1 VTSTSCNSVADPQRP
16 LRLVVTNTSRSWGG
30 NEHWALQVAT
40 GLAARG
46 HAVLFLWGE
55 SVVGERVRAA
65 GLPERRLRLWADA
78 DLAGLARLARCCTEQ
93 RADALILTRWREYLL
108 GGLAARLARTP
119 LTVLRLGLRVVP
131 RDDLKRRLVFCL
143 ADRIIVNAEEVRAAL
158 LQRPW
163 IPPFKVQVIPN
174 GLDLQRY
181 RPGGDRRPFR
191 AELGLPPEAP
201 LVITVGSLTPQKDHE
216 MMLQA
221 AAHVLREAP
230 RVHFAVLGEGFLRSR
245 LEARVR
251 ELGLADRFHL
261 VGFREDVRPALAA
274 ADLFVLSS
282 QNEGMA
288 RALLEALA
296 CGLPVVAT
304 DVSGTRAAVENGRNG
319 LVVPPR
325 DPGGLAA
332 ALLQL
337 LADPAARRRWARTSR
352 RIAEERFDARGML
365 ERTEQFLRGSLAAR
379 QRAIE
384 RAAPLD

>member
-1 VTSTSCNSVADPQRP
+1 VTSMSSSSAADPQRP

-30 NEHWALQVAT
+30 NEHWALQVAA

-55 SVVGERVRAA
+55 PVVGERVRAA
-65 GLPERRLRLWADA
+65 GLPGGRLRLRADA
-78 DLAGLARLARCCTEQ
+78 DLVGLARLARHCTEQ

-131 RDDLKRRLVFCL
+131 RDDLKRRLIFHL

-158 LQRPW
+158 LQRSW
-163 IPPFKVQVIPN
+163 IAPFKIQVIPN

-181 RPGGDRRPFR
+181 RPGGDRQPFR
-191 AELGLPPEAP
+191 QELGIPPDAP
-201 LVITVGSLTPQKDHE
+201 LVVTLGSLTPQKDHD
-216 MMLQA
+216 LLVCA
-221 AAHVLREAP
+221 AARVQQVAP
-230 RVHFAVLGEGFLRSR
+230 QVHFAVLGEGFLRSR
-245 LEARVR
+245 LEDRVR
-251 ELGLADRFHL
+251 GLGLVDRFHL

-288 RALLEALA
+288 RVLLEALA
-296 CGLPVVAT
+296 SGLPVVAT
-304 DVSGTRAAVENGRNG
+304 DVSGTRAAVEDGRNG

-325 DPGGLAA
+325 DPARLAT

-337 LADPAARRRWARTSR
+337 LVDPAVRRHWGRVSR
-352 RIAEERFDARGML
+352 RIAEERFDARRML
-365 ERTEQFLRGSLAAR
+365 DRTEHFLRQSLAGK
-379 QRAIE
+379 QSTIE
-384 RAAPLD
+384 RSPPLG